1 MVCLVLAGRIVTSDA
16 RAELRDFLG
25 GEVHIKV
32 MVMYNLK
39 VLKEVVGENSSTTY
53 PQLIIWS
60 KNMVLW
66 TWNSPAQ
73 VVDSMENIRISILYL
88 GFLIYNRWCKI
99 SFINMS
105 TAVEPRQKHNS
116 WVNFQFSLCYRWI
129 WPNELCWYYWW
140 TPGKSANVFVLYM
153 PGCPKST
160 LRFTQLF
167 FQWYSWYDHR
177 IWGWSKLKDSEWLE
191 IGHQPSFYVQRKW
204 ISLVFSTIGSAPF

>member
-1 MVCLVLAGRIVTSDA
+1 MVCHVLAGRIVTSDA

-32 MVMYNLK
+32 MVMYILK

-53 PQLIIWS
+53 PQVIIWS

-88 GFLIYNRWCKI
+88 VFLIYNRWCRI

-129 WPNELCWYYWW
+129 WPNELCWYYSW
-140 TPGKSANVFVLYM
+140 TPGKRGQCICVVHARM
-153 PGCPKST
+153 P
-160 LRFTQLF
+160 
-167 FQWYSWYDHR
+167 
-177 IWGWSKLKDSEWLE
+177 
-191 IGHQPSFYVQRKW
+191 
-204 ISLVFSTIGSAPF
+204 